1 MGRVLPA
8 MRGGNPIRSKRKLQQ
23 VGSST
28 LAVTLPVDWVQKQGL
43 SKGDEVVVQ
52 RDESGGSLLVV
63 PNDPHENE
71 QSVEID
77 ADEFSPEQ
85 FRQVLLT
92 QYILGRHQLT
102 VTSSDGL
109 SNEQF
114 NVVIEL
120 EQQLMGFGVVEQTQQ
135 RAVIRCSVAV
145 KEFDIR
151 DLLERLART
160 EAGIRSGA
168 VAVAMG
174 EQEALPDRQEQQLWR
189 LYCLFLRLIFTTYRN
204 PRLNDAI
211 GIDTGFPLLGYRSVG
226 TDLIM
231 MAGSSRQLAESG
243 NRTEL
248 DRQQA
253 EELADAVDEA
263 ITATVAVLVDPGHDD
278 VESARAMIAETR
290 TRVEE
295 AAAGTSPEGTA
306 LLSYFRTVLDHAK
319 RMQAVAARL
328 AYRQAETKTE
338 DETSA

>member
-1 MGRVLPA
+1 
-8 MRGGNPIRSKRKLQQ
+8 MRGGNPIRSNRKLQQ

-28 LAVTLPVDWVQKQGL
+28 LAVTLPVDWVEKQGL

-71 QSVEID
+71 QTEEIN

-102 VTSSDGL
+102 ITSTEGL

-120 EQQLMGFGVVEQTQQ
+120 ERQLMGFGVVEQTQN
-135 RAVIRCSVAV
+135 RVVVRCSVAV

-160 EAGIRSGA
+160 EASIRAGAISTTLGDGDGIS
-168 VAVAMG
+168 
-174 EQEALPDRQEQQLWR
+174 DRQEQQLWR
-189 LYCLFLRLIFTTYRN
+189 LFCLFLRLIFTTYRN
-204 PRLNDAI
+204 PRLNEAV
-211 GIDTGFPLLGYRSVG
+211 GIDTGFPLIGYRSVA

-231 MAGSSRQLAESG
+231 MAGSSRQLVDSG
-243 NRTEL
+243 QRIEL
-248 DRQQA
+248 DRQRA
-253 EELADAVDEA
+253 DDLADAVDEA
-263 ITATVAVLVDPGHDD
+263 VTATIAVVVDPNHDD
-278 VESARAMIAETR
+278 VESARAMIADTR
-290 TRVEE
+290 ERVENLP
-295 AAAGTSPEGTA
+295 AAATEGSGANLRLYLTNI
-306 LLSYFRTVLDHAK
+306 LDHAE
-319 RMQAVAARL
+319 RIQAVAARL
-328 AYRQAETKTE
+328 AYRQTEEKTE
-338 DETSA
+338 PDEETTA

>member
-1 MGRVLPA
+1 
-8 MRGGNPIRSKRKLQQ
+8 MRGGNPVRSNRKLQQ

-28 LAVTLPVDWVQKQGL
+28 LAVTLPVDWVEKQGL

-92 QYILGRHQLT
+92 QYILGRHQVT

-135 RAVIRCSVAV
+135 RVVIRCSVAV

-151 DLLERLART
+151 NLLERLART
-160 EAGIRSGA
+160 EAGIRAAA
-168 VAVAMG
+168 VSVALG
-174 EQEALPDRQEQQLWR
+174 EQETLPDRQEQQLWR
-189 LYCLFLRLIFTTYRN
+189 LFCLFLRLVFTTYRN
-204 PRLNDAI
+204 PRLNDAV
-211 GIDTGFPLLGYRSVG
+211 GIDTGFPLIGYRSVG
-226 TDLIM
+226 TDLVM

-243 NRTEL
+243 KQTGL
-248 DRQQA
+248 DRQQRVD
-253 EELADAVDEA
+253 LADAVDEA
-263 ITATVAVLVDPGHDD
+263 VTATVAVVVEPTHDD
-278 VESARAMIAETR
+278 VESARTMIAETR
-290 TRVEE
+290 TQFEE
-295 AAAGTSPEGTA
+295 TATDTGPEGTR
-306 LLSYFRTVLDHAK
+306 LLPYFRTILDHAE

-328 AYRQAETKTE
+328 AYREAETKNETE
-338 DETSA
+338 DETRV